1 MPDLIRQTIDLQTKM
16 EDVYQWTEDPAAGEL
31 VVPAKEIG
39 AVMRDDHGRVTSYE
53 TKRGTVKFTLHNYP
67 RYWTAEYHWGGWRAN
82 YEVRLESFGEAWT
95 RMTIEIDLQP
105 RSFRA
110 RVQSSATR
118 SKYKRSLNSRFTA
131 AAEKFKA
138 K

>member
-31 VVPAKEIG
+31 VVPAKE
-39 AVMRDDHGRVTSYE
+39 VSSVVRDERGRAISYE

-67 RYWTAEYHWGGWRAN
+67 RYWTAEYHRGGWRAN
-82 YEVRLESFGEAWT
+82 YEVRLESFGKAWA

-105 RSFRA
+105 RSFMA

-118 SKYKRSLNSRFTA
+118 SKTKRYLNSRFTA